1 MYRRFLFAFA
11 LLSGVIFALQPA
23 APSALAATCTW
34 TGLSADWADGGN
46 WTNCSGAVPGG
57 TDTAVIPSTA
67 NNPVISAD
75 ADIGTL
81 TINSGA
87 AVTINDGVTLTA
99 GSLNLSGTLTGGG
112 DITVSLTAVWH
123 DGGVMSGG
131 GETHIM
137 GSATFDLSGYS
148 VGLDGRT
155 LRNEGAMT
163 WTGPSTVYA
172 SVGAT
177 FINAAAGTINAQATA
192 GSVEFHDASNTT
204 SFQNQGAITVNGAN
218 SGYGLMARTA
228 FSNNGAVAVQDSWLR
243 MAYGSVNS
251 GDFLGGGGAFLFVGQ
266 SSAPGQSFTFG
277 NGSNITIEYVVFDN
291 VGTVNVSSYYDASG
305 ANGYTSIMSNSGEAA
320 LNFTPEA
327 TIVSLGNRLALSGN
341 ATVNLSS
348 GDPVSIPRI
357 DQTGTLTGT
366 NPITVTSLYNWSGVL
381 GGSGTLTV
389 ADGATMYTGGIAKY
403 LDGRALINHGT
414 IVWRFNAPIHGNNGA
429 VIDNYGSF
437 DARDDAT
444 FTGQA
449 AVTFN
454 NHNLLVKSGGSLTAF
469 DILFNNYGTVAA
481 QSGEIA
487 FTYGDLVLP
496 PNSSYNLAGGNLA
509 VGGLLDLQ
517 GGVLTG
523 SGVIQGDVRNGGL
536 IAPGESPGSITI
548 QGHYTQTLSGTLAI
562 ELAAEL
568 QDSLVVTGTASLAG
582 RLEVTLLE
590 FSPAPPDSFQIL
602 SYADHTGEFDALLLP
617 NLSGGYEW
625 EALYGEEEFTVR
637 VAAGETHLYLPLV
650 VRP

>member
-1 MYRRFLFAFA
+1 
-11 LLSGVIFALQPA
+11 
-23 APSALAATCTW
+23 
-34 TGLSADWADGGN
+34 
-46 WTNCSGAVPGG
+46 
-57 TDTAVIPSTA
+57 
-67 NNPVISAD
+67 
-75 ADIGTL
+75 
-81 TINSGA
+81 
-87 AVTINDGVTLTA
+87 
-99 GSLNLSGTLTGGG
+99 
-112 DITVSLTAVWH
+112 
-123 DGGVMSGG
+123 MSGS

-163 WTGPSTVYA
+163 WTGPSTIYA
-172 SVGAT
+172 SAGAA

-266 SSAPGQSFTFG
+266 SGAPGQSFTFG

-414 IVWRFNAPIHGNNGA
+414 IVWRFNSPIHGSNGA
-429 VIDNYGSF
+429 VLDNYGSF

-454 NHNLLVKSGGSLTAF
+454 NHNLLVKSGGSLTTF

-582 RLEVTLLE
+582 TLEVTLLE

-602 SYADHTGEFDALLLP
+602 SYADHAGEFDALLLP

-625 EALYGEEEFTVR
+625 EALYGEEEFTVQ
-637 VAAGETHLYLPLV
+637 VAAGETLSLSAAGCPAVGKRPFSRMAQSAKDWAIHPLSISQCLLV
-650 VRP
+650 TASPNLLQCPCTNFWTKPSPPVWSWTLWRNPLFVQRMRGSNGR